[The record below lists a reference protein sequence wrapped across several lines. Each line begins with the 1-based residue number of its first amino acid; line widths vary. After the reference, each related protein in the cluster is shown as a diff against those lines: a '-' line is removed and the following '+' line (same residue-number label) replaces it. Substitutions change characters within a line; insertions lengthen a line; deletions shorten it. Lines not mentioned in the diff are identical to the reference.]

1 MGFSLLLLFQ
11 FTYVHSIEGN
21 KKKTAMFDRK
31 LTVCLL
37 HSILPSNI
45 FSTLR
50 TNTIYYFIGFRKT
63 FKDKIYLFKPDQSIF
78 RNKGMYTI
86 KVCCFK

>member
-21 KKKTAMFDRK
+21 KKKTAMFERK
-31 LTVCLL
+31 LTVCQL
-37 HSILPSNI
+37 HSILPSTI

-50 TNTIYYFIGFRKT
+50 TNTIYYFIGFRKI

-86 KVCCFK
+86 KV